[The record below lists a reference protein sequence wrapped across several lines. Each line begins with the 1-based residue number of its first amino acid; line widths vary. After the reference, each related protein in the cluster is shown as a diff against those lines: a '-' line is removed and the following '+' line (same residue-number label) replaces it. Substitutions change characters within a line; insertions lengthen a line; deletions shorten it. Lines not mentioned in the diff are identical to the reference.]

1 MILSKKNMEIQ
12 FSLKSIN
19 KLSLNS
25 YITFLKNQFKILNLK
40 YALFNLPK
48 KKKRVTLL
56 KSPHVNKT
64 AREQFEIRFYKT
76 IIKINSTNL
85 INNPNFFSFIIN
97 KPKTVTLKIS
107 LNKL

>member
-1 MILSKKNMEIQ
+1 MEIQ

-25 YITFLKNQFKILNLK
+25 YTAFLQNQFKVTNLK
-40 YALFNLPK
+40 YTLFNLPI

-64 AREQFEIRFYKT
+64 AREQFEIKFYKT
-76 IIKINSTNL
+76 IIKLDSTNL
-85 INNPNFFSFIIN
+85 SSNQKFFLFIIN
-97 KPKTVTLKIS
+97 KPKTITLKIS